1 MESRGGQE
9 ETHAVACPMEYN
21 PEGDLS
27 DISLPQSQKVPL
39 QRKSYLEM
47 KRLLDFV
54 FALSIFFI
62 TLPIMVLCGVMIK
75 FSSRGP
81 VFYKQPRVGMDGKI
95 FEILKL
101 RTMREDAEAETGP
114 VWAKHNDTR
123 ITMVGKFLR
132 KSHLDELPQ
141 MINVL
146 RGDMSLVGPRP
157 ERPVFVKQFNE
168 IIPHYYK
175 RLSIKPGVTGLAQ
188 VRYKYDET
196 LADVKKKLAY
206 DLLYI
211 KNMCWYVDMTIIFLT
226 IGKILDRGAR

>member
-1 MESRGGQE
+1 
-9 ETHAVACPMEYN
+9 MEYN
-21 PEGDLS
+21 PDGDLQ
-27 DISLPQSQKVPL
+27 DITLPNSQRTVSLR
-39 QRKSYLEM
+39 RKSYLDM
-47 KRLLDFV
+47 KRLLDFC
-54 FALSIFFI
+54 FAVSIFAV
-62 TLPIMVLCGVMIK
+62 TLPILVACSILIK
-75 FSSRGP
+75 LSSKGP
-81 VFYKQPRVGMDGKI
+81 VFYKQPRVGQDGKI

-123 ITMVGKFLR
+123 VTMVGRFLR

-146 RGDMSLVGPRP
+146 KGDMSLVGPRP

-196 LADVKKKLAY
+196 LADVRKKLAY

-211 KNMCWYVDMTIIFLT
+211 KNMCWYVDLTIIFLT
-226 IGKILDRGAR
+226 VGKILDRGAR

>member
-54 FALSIFFI
+54 FALSIFFV

-75 FSSRGP
+75 FSTRGP

>member
-1 MESRGGQE
+1 MAFSAEYPDGEFQDITLPESKP
-9 ETHAVACPMEYN
+9 V
-21 PEGDLS
+21 
-27 DISLPQSQKVPL
+27 VPL
-39 QRKSYLEM
+39 GRRSYLDM
-47 KRLLDFV
+47 KRALDLV
-54 FALSIFFI
+54 V
-62 TLPIMVLCGVMIK
+62 TLPIMVACGVLIK
-75 FSSRGP
+75 LGSKGA
-81 VFYKQPRVGMDGKI
+81 VFYKQPRVGKDGKI

-114 VWAKHNDTR
+114 VWAKHNDSRVTL
-123 ITMVGKFLR
+123 VGKFLR

-141 MINVL
+141 MLNVI

-168 IIPHYYK
+168 MIPHYYK

-196 LADVKKKLAY
+196 LADVRKKLAY

-211 KNMCWYVDMTIIFLT
+211 KNMCWYVDLTIIFLT
-226 IGKILDRGAR
+226 VGKILDRGAR

>member
-1 MESRGGQE
+1 MACSME
-9 ETHAVACPMEYN
+9 CN
-21 PEGDLS
+21 PEGDLRTVP
-27 DISLPQSQKVPL
+27 LPQVSRPL
-39 QRKSYLEM
+39 SLGKKSYLDM
-47 KRLLDFV
+47 KRLLDFL
-54 FALSIFFI
+54 FALCIFVV
-62 TLPIMVLCGVMIK
+62 TLPIMVACAILIK
-75 FSSRGP
+75 FSSRGS
-81 VFYKQPRVGMDGKI
+81 VFYKQPRVGKDGQI

-101 RTMREDAEAETGP
+101 RTMREDAEADTGP
-114 VWAKHNDTR
+114 VWAKHNDSR
-123 ITMVGKFLR
+123 ITMVGRFLR

-146 RGDMSLVGPRP
+146 KGDMSLVGPRP
-157 ERPVFVKQFNE
+157 ERPIFVRQFNE
-168 IIPHYYK
+168 LIPHYYK

-211 KNMCWYVDMTIIFLT
+211 KNMCWYVDLTIIFLT